1 MKIKDSSSKYESVPC
16 GVPQGSVLG
25 PLLVTIFTLP
35 LGDIFRRHGI
45 SYHLYAD
52 DTQIYITS
60 KTNSQECLRILENC
74 ILDIQHWMQDNLLKL
89 NDSKTEILILGSAG
103 QLMKHQITK
112 VKVGGTYVVPVSS
125 IKNLGVLF
133 DCGLSMDTFINS
145 TIKTAF
151 YHIYNIGRIR
161 KYIST
166 SSAERVVHALVSSR
180 LDMAN
185 SLLYGCSQKVT
196 GRLQRVQNAAARLI
210 TGVGKREHIM
220 PIFKQLHWLPVSKRI

>member
-1 MKIKDSSSKYESVPC
+1 MLTTP
-16 GVPQGSVLG
+16 
-25 PLLVTIFTLP
+25 
-35 LGDIFRRHGI
+35 
-45 SYHLYAD
+45 
-52 DTQIYITS
+52 QIYITS
-60 KTNSQECLRILENC
+60 KTDSEECLRRLENC
-74 ILDIQHWMQDNLLKL
+74 ILDIQHWMHDSLLKL

-112 VKVGGTYVVPVSS
+112 VGGTYVVPVSS
-125 IKNLGVLF
+125 IKNLGILF

-151 YHIYNIGRIR
+151 YHIHNIGRIR
-161 KYIST
+161 KYIPT
-166 SSAERVVHALVSSR
+166 SSAERVIHALVSAS

-185 SLLYGCSQKVT
+185 SLLHGCSQKVT

-220 PIFKQLHWLPVSKRI
+220 PVLKQLHWLPVSKRIEFKILVITYKGLHESAPRYISDMLQLYVQTDH

>member
-1 MKIKDSSSKYESVPC
+1 
-16 GVPQGSVLG
+16 
-25 PLLVTIFTLP
+25 
-35 LGDIFRRHGI
+35 
-45 SYHLYAD
+45 
-52 DTQIYITS
+52 
-60 KTNSQECLRILENC
+60 
-74 ILDIQHWMQDNLLKL
+74 
-89 NDSKTEILILGSAG
+89 
-103 QLMKHQITK
+103 MKHQITK

-166 SSAERVVHALVSSR
+166 SSAERVIHALVSSR

-196 GRLQRVQNAAARLI
+196 GRLQRAQNAAARLI

-220 PIFKQLHWLPVSKRI
+220 PILKQLHWLPVSKILVITYKGLHGLAPRYIADMLQLYVPTSPLRSSNKNQLVVPKWNMKSYGWRAFSNVAPRLWNQLPDNIKDCTTLNLFKSRLKTYFFIQTFT